1 MFRYGG
7 FNVCWRGI
15 GFALKIQPAMKREG
29 DKATLSVVKFLV
41 ECVFAVVPFH
51 NFSYCLG

>member
-1 MFRYGG
+1 MGG